1 MEDGTIS
8 DGQISASSEI
18 DLNHA
23 ATQARLQFQQTGIK
37 QGSWVAGTVDTN
49 QWLQID
55 LANYHTTVR
64 RVATQGRNGGSQW
77 VTSYNLQYSDNGVSF
92 TYFGDQGQG
101 LIKVEFRQVLAMSIV
116 NIKEHNKSKMR
127 IK

>member
-1 MEDGTIS
+1 MQGGTIS

-23 ATQARLQFQQTGIK
+23 ATQARLRFQQTGIK
-37 QGSWVAGTVDTN
+37 QGSWVAETADTN

-55 LANYHTTVR
+55 LANHQTTVR
-64 RVATQGRNGGSQW
+64 RVATQGRDGGSQW
-77 VTSYNLQYSDNGVSF
+77 VTSYRLQYSDNGVNF
-92 TYFGDQGQG
+92 TYYGDQGPG
-101 LIKVEFRQVLAMSIV
+101 RIKVEFCEVLVTSIV
-116 NIKEHNKSKMR
+116 NIKDYNKSKMR

>member
-55 LANYHTTVR
+55 LDNYQTTVR

-101 LIKVEFRQVLAMSIV
+101 LIKVEFRQVL
-116 NIKEHNKSKMR
+116 KEGYVATQGN
-127 IK
+127 